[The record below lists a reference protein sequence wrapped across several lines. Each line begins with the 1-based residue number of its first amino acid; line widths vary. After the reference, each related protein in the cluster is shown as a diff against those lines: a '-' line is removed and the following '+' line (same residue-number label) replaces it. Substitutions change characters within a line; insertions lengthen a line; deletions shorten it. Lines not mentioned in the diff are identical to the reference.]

1 MFFFIIVGTSEWRV
15 WVGDSLTGKIT
26 EVYECKRDSDGIYQ
40 GKGIEE
46 NVGSREEA

>member
-1 MFFFIIVGTSEWRV
+1 MGTLLQE
-15 WVGDSLTGKIT
+15 KIT

-46 NVGSREEA
+46 NVGSSEEA

>member
-1 MFFFIIVGTSEWRV
+1 MFFYNSWNERME
-15 WVGDSLTGKIT
+15 SLGWGLPYRKIT

-46 NVGSREEA
+46 KCGKQ